1 MTDTD
6 NTPPPVP
13 PKEDLRPMTPP
24 KDFPRMSAEGYATVG
39 ASTST
44 ATFEVPHSTSNT
56 FPGAKGTNKNLTNQL
71 TSTLDE
77 IFVEPI
83 IVTENTNKAS
93 VLHEP
98 RVSKNKPTKSS
109 ENVFSKI
116 SWWLSWGRL
125 KPKKNHPSNN
135 KINSVHN
142 HNDNSDSSN
151 NDNLIT
157 PSSHSTR
164 AVIPSSSSSG
174 GNGDD
179 PVVTTFPDE
188 IPVAP
193 EPSIKVTDPDLITND
208 AKIDE
213 LPKVKKSNSIT
224 NLFRRLSY
232 RKRSEREE
240 NSSSS
245 VMTEDQSRNDN
256 DFSTMPRAKVKNKK
270 SNLGSLIEKLNRK
283 FSFTNDHHRDAEQP
297 DSGKNQTNN
306 EINSNGNDSTRISS
320 KPPRIDWSLSS
331 GNRKILRKPDLKQ
344 KQKEVL
350 VDVND
355 FRASTLFPDESPFS
369 GLQLTAAETLDVN
382 VAASSRNSVTKS
394 SVSSERADDDTI
406 KGDSGTIRRRSRI
419 FDLFNPKSSSTS
431 TRGSQIN
438 VNGVNLRHDR
448 TNSNN
453 NQLSSLSGVTS
464 DMPDYLEIRSSSN
477 SNLDMQYSNME
488 ITSRENLTSNNITK
502 GDKINNNKSP
512 FRIFKKK
519 FYKSLLTSHPST
531 YINNTQNKK
540 YIPVTN
546 STPIIVGTPPSPTK
560 AITATTDPA
569 TNGYYEVTNAESM
582 QVELMTSRLTMVRK
596 RSLSRMSS
604 FAKSFNSDDPS
615 AFGTAFSNHD
625 EPNSDY
631 TLENAWDALINLP
644 LTDNK

>member
-1 MTDTD
+1 VSPSFSFSMTDTD
-6 NTPPPVP
+6 TDYTPPPVP
-13 PKEDLRPMTPP
+13 PKDDLRPMTPP
-24 KDFPRMSAEGYATVG
+24 KDFPRISAEGYATVG

-77 IFVEPI
+77 IFVEPN

-93 VLHEP
+93 VPHEP

-109 ENVFSKI
+109 ENVFSRI
-116 SWWLSWGRL
+116 SWWLSW
-125 KPKKNHPSNN
+125 
-135 KINSVHN
+135 
-142 HNDNSDSSN
+142 
-151 NDNLIT
+151 
-157 PSSHSTR
+157 

-179 PVVTTFPDE
+179 PVVTTSSDE

-245 VMTEDQSRNDN
+245 VMTEDQSCNDN
-256 DFSTMPRAKVKNKK
+256 NFSTIPRAKVKNKK
-270 SNLGSLIEKLNRK
+270 SNFGTLIEKLNRK
-283 FSFTNDHHRDAEQP
+283 FSFTNDHHRDTEQSG
-297 DSGKNQTNN
+297 SGKNQTNN
-306 EINSNGNDSTRISS
+306 EINSNGNGSTRISS

-344 KQKEVL
+344 KQKEIL
-350 VDVND
+350 VDIND

-369 GLQLTAAETLDVN
+369 SLQETLDVN

-406 KGDSGTIRRRSRI
+406 KGVSGTIRRRSRI

-438 VNGVNLRHDR
+438 VNGVNLRHDK

-453 NQLSSLSGVTS
+453 VKGSSSSLSSSSSSIILTHQQESSSSPKNQLSSLSGVTS
-464 DMPDYLEIRSSSN
+464 DMPDYLEFRSSN

-502 GDKINNNKSP
+502 GDKNNNNKSP

-546 STPIIVGTPPSPTK
+546 SIPIIVGIPPSPTK
-560 AITATTDPA
+560 SIAATTDPA
-569 TNGYYEVTNAESM
+569 TNGYYEVTNAGSM
-582 QVELMTSRLTMVRK
+582 QIDDITLDDGEEGD

-631 TLENAWDALINLP
+631 ALENAWDALINLP